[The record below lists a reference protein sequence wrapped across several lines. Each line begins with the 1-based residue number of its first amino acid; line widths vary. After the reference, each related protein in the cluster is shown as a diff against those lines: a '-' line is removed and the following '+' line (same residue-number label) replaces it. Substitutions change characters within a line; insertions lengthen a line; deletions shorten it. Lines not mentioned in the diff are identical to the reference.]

1 MCETPLSAA
10 ISAIAGAIWGA
21 CVQYSLRLR
30 GISSAW
36 PVFKIVIFGRGPNP
50 ILSVKSPAVINPL
63 FALSVRSMTLA
74 TPAKLSRLKSSSKG
88 LFGKCQ
94 PGELVYVNP
103 VSYTHLTLPTS
114 G

>member
-1 MCETPLSAA
+1 MRMCETPLSAA

-74 TPAKLSRLKSSSKG
+74 TPAKLSSLKSLGFLSLLELIYYVSSVG
-88 LFGKCQ
+88 SAT
-94 PGELVYVNP
+94 LV
-103 VSYTHLTLPTS
+103 
-114 G
+114 